1 MKLNSQQIA
10 AVGQQIGADPLNDDD
25 PVTDQLV
32 KIFGEHTFYLSTEG
46 LLVIEAM
53 VDPDQD
59 DQETGKGQFVRVATW
74 ADEQRSALQ
83 PIRPE
88 PTSIVLDL
96 DAAPQ
101 ADGQG

>member
-1 MKLNSQQIA
+1 MKLNAQQIA

-46 LLVIEAM
+46 LLVIEAA

-59 DQETGKGQFVRVATW
+59 RETGKGQFVRVATW

-83 PIRPE
+83 PIQPE

-96 DAAPQ
+96 DAAPSGQ
-101 ADGQG
+101 A